1 MAVSR
6 SSLPPVPFVDVDAD
20 GPLRLLQQERARAE
34 ALLAISRRSYTA
46 PALRIGDAVSK
57 RWLTRSANPYRRDI
71 LAIGSALGVP
81 GAALLNMS
89 FEWTCTTGAAP
100 SPDGSGNR
108 MLRVLDWRLPG
119 LGAHVVVARERA
131 PAGLF
136 YNVTWPGAV
145 AVLTAMAPGRF
156 SAALNQAPMRQHG
169 LGLLGNWAVCR
180 AKVWRSTALPPAH
193 LLRKVFETAT
203 DFAQAKRMLTETP
216 LCLPALF
223 TLSGVRAEEGCVIER
238 TETAAFV
245 HDGAC
250 AVANQWRSS
259 HLTGRA
265 RGRDNPERR
274 ALMERIQTQKLSG
287 FDWMVAPILN
297 RFTRL
302 AVMANAAQGTLDV
315 LGYEQEAPATAEFR
329 LSHADLAAA

>member
-238 TETAAFV
+238 TVASDRSRARPRQPGAPRA
-245 HDGAC
+245 DGAHPDAETVRLRLDGGAHPQPLHPAC
-250 AVANQWRSS
+250 RHGERRPGHA
-259 HLTGRA
+259 GRA
-265 RGRDNPERR
+265 G
-274 ALMERIQTQKLSG
+274 L
-287 FDWMVAPILN
+287 
-297 RFTRL
+297 
-302 AVMANAAQGTLDV
+302 
-315 LGYEQEAPATAEFR
+315 
-329 LSHADLAAA
+329 